1 MGVAMP
7 ITRTRA
13 TSCRISSFRFEY
25 SLDLGNDTLHV
36 RGSNVEM
43 ERVLRVSEAFF
54 YEGTYCGLQYALGY
68 MTQLDGFAKCRAE
81 PASGVTLRC
90 RTS

>member
-1 MGVAMP
+1 MP

-25 SLDLGNDTLHV
+25 SLNLGNDTLHV
-36 RGSNVEM
+36 RGSDVEM
-43 ERVLRVSEAFF
+43 ERVLIVSEALSF
-54 YEGTYCGLQYALGY
+54 EGTHCSLQYALGY
-68 MTQLDGFAKCRAE
+68 VTQLDGFAKCRAE